1 MPAGAWW
8 RRSRACHVSGCRGP
22 AGPPVTEETTLRT
35 DPSRRPW
42 KAAAFVLVLTVLA
55 GCALN
60 KGSALAAGFEQEWAG
75 TPDVAEIDAKGSN
88 SLPFLG
94 TASGTLVVAEGTP
107 ADRVTELAADLRRY
121 VADHDGVEG
130 RIEAD
135 GVAFTVVA
143 GKARTDEVVAL
154 WRSLTADTRVRRADI
169 DDTAGNSDRWRID
182 VDTADATEAMAV
194 FRDLLS
200 GGGRHEPLSAATFLG
215 VGTWLDARPSLHV
228 ETGGDGR
235 TPGEAIAA
243 YEAVRARYAIIEA
256 RLKPDRATI
265 SLAPGADLDG
275 AAALASAAAP
285 SLGANL
291 EITSGRG

>member
-1 MPAGAWW
+1 MG
-8 RRSRACHVSGCRGP
+8 
-22 AGPPVTEETTLRT
+22 
-35 DPSRRPW
+35 
-42 KAAAFVLVLTVLA
+42 
-55 GCALN
+55 
-60 KGSALAAGFEQEWAG
+60 G

-121 VADHDGVEG
+121 VADQDGVEG

-143 GKARTDEVVAL
+143 DKARTDEVVAL

-169 DDTAGNSDRWRID
+169 DDTAGDGDRWRID

-200 GGGRHEPLSAATFLG
+200 GGGGTSRCRRRRSSASAPGWTRARACTSRPAATAG
-215 VGTWLDARPSLHV
+215 PPARRSP
-228 ETGGDGR
+228 R
-235 TPGEAIAA
+235 TRPCAP
-243 YEAVRARYAIIEA
+243 VTRSSKRA
-256 RLKPDRATI
+256 
-265 SLAPGADLDG
+265 
-275 AAALASAAAP
+275 
-285 SLGANL
+285 
-291 EITSGRG
+291 